1 MIVFPGCKIN
11 LGLNV
16 GDQRADGF
24 HNLETVFYPIPLYD
38 ALEIVRA
45 PVDSNE
51 AIRFTC
57 SGLQIDGNPEQ
68 NLCVKA
74 YRLLKNDFKEL
85 PAVQMHLHKTI
96 PMGAGLGG
104 GSSNGAAALKLL
116 NDQFRLGL
124 REDQLRTYALEL
136 GSDCP
141 FFIMNEPCFAAGRGD
156 QLQRIDLDLSA
167 YSITLVNP
175 GIHVNTGWAF
185 TQLRLRKSKNS
196 QTFNLK
202 TLTHLPV
209 NEWKQQLVNDF
220 EAVGF
225 EQHPEIETIKT
236 QLYRAGAMYASMSGS
251 GSTVFGIFPKNQ
263 LPVLQLPNH
272 YFIKT
277 LFFDQVPVTNFQ
289 GVKDR

>member
-16 GDQRADGF
+16 GDQRADGY
-24 HNLETVFYPIPLYD
+24 HNLETVFYPIPLND

-51 AIRFTC
+51 AIRFSC

-68 NLCVKA
+68 NLCIKA

-85 PAVQMHLHKTI
+85 PPVQMHLHKTI

-104 GSSNGAAALKLL
+104 GSSNGASALKLL

-141 FFIMNEPCFAAGRGD
+141 FFIKNEPCFATGRGD

-185 TQLRLRKSKNS
+185 TQLRLRKSKTG

-202 TLTHLPV
+202 TLPQLPV
-209 NEWKQQLVNDF
+209 NEWKHQLVNDF
-220 EAVGF
+220 EAVVF
-225 EQHPEIETIKT
+225 EQHPEIEKIKT
-236 QLYRAGAMYASMSGS
+236 QLYLAGAEYASMSGS
-251 GSTVFGIFPKNQ
+251 GSTVFGIFPKGQ
-263 LPVLQLPNH
+263 WSVPALPDH

-277 LFFDQVPVTNFQ
+277 L
-289 GVKDR
+289 